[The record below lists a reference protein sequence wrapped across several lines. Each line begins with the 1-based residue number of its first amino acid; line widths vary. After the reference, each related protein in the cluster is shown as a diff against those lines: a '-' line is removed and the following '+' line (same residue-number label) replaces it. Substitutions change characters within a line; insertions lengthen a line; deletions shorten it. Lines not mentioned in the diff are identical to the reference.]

1 MDDREFA
8 EIVKKTKAVVLSAIK
23 RHQAA
28 RFYHAI
34 DDTVQETYIRA
45 YRSLIKKNFR
55 AHSSM
60 ETWLYA
66 IAKNESLRMTRKL
79 EREEKKLKN
88 ASEELTF
95 YGKGI
100 WFRKNEEMKT
110 KAVEAWN
117 LIKGL
122 PEKYRSVIKLI
133 AFGFTENQISHR
145 LSIKK
150 GTVKSRLSR
159 GRELIQRMARG
170 GLEK

>member
-8 EIVKKTKAVVLSAIK
+8 EIVKNTKPVVLSAIK
-23 RHQAA
+23 RHQAP
-28 RFYHAI
+28 RFYYAI
-34 DDTVQETYIRA
+34 DDTAQETYIRA
-45 YRSLIKKNFR
+45 YRALTKKSFR

-66 IAKNESLRMTRKL
+66 IAKNESLRMTKKL
-79 EREEKKLKN
+79 EREEEKVKN

-100 WFRKNEEMKT
+100 WFRKNEDTKT

-133 AFGFTENQISHR
+133 ALGFTENQISHR

-159 GRELIQRMARG
+159 GRELIQRMAKG
-170 GLEK
+170 GLGK